1 MSVSQHGH
9 AITYASGLAAAFSV
23 SFPNVRLACL
33 AYASSK
39 ALMHFKPKRI
49 AISGGYVGCH
59 GAIDVYL
66 RGRFEKTPIIDLE
79 DEYQEGDLCWLETP
93 LNPTGESR

>member
-1 MSVSQHGH
+1 MEQHGH

-23 SFPNVRLACL
+23 GLMGDAFPHFAHANL
-33 AYASSK
+33 K
-39 ALMHFKPKRI
+39 ALVHFKPKRI
-49 AISGGYVGCH
+49 AISGGYFGCH

-66 RGRFEKTPIIDLE
+66 KGRFEKTPIIDLE

-93 LNPTGESR
+93 VNPTGESR